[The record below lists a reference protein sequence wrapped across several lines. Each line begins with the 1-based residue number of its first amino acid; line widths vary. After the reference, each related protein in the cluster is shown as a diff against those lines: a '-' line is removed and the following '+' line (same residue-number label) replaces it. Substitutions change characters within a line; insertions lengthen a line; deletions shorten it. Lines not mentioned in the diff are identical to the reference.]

1 MNVPNIKFFRN
12 LSSKSPIST
21 CAQMDVNIRQTG
33 DHDEANWMFHD
44 NANVPKTITYL
55 SMPLQVYKKLYVN
68 ETH

>member
-1 MNVPNIKFFRN
+1 
-12 LSSKSPIST
+12 
-21 CAQMDVNIRQTG
+21 MDVNIRQTG